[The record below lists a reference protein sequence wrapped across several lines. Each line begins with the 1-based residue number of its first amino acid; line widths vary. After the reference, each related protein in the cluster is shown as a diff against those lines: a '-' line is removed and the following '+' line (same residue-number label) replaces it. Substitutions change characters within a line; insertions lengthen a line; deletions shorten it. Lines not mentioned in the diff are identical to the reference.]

1 MMRKFFLFLCL
12 TLQVASAFFLQ
23 TLKARQLRRQVP
35 PTLYESNIQ
44 DEAFPDDSLVDEV
57 LLVAIEASK
66 AAASII
72 RMNSDGSAVVEKK
85 STSRDLLS
93 KI

>member
-23 TLKARQLRRQVP
+23 TLKARQLRRQVL
-35 PTLYESNIQ
+35 PTLHESN
-44 DEAFPDDSLVDEV
+44 DAFPADSLVDEV

-72 RMNSDGSAVVEKK
+72 KKNSDGSAVVEKK